1 MHDLQALFS
10 NFPLLTYKKG
20 EVIVSQG
27 EVPRSTFI
35 IKTGLIKTYNLTVSG
50 QERLIDI
57 NTNHDIFP
65 DTWIFGKSSGAIYFY
80 EALEDCTIYT
90 VPRSVLLE
98 LMNERSDLLRVL
110 LERYLGTSISQYMRI
125 NALTH
130 SIAGEKLLHML
141 RYLCVRFGKT
151 TRNGNI
157 ELQIHLNH
165 TLLADLMGISR
176 ETATYE
182 LIKLKKRGIIDY
194 DRKQMTVDPNALSE
208 AIGDTDYNELI
219 LQTKD

>member
-176 ETATYE
+176 ETATNE